1 MGSPTCSQTISR
13 LGLQGHPDG
22 GYHLQTLRD
31 SSIVLSKSHL
41 PSRYKVDRPVS
52 TSIYFLLPSGSVTL
66 LHRIPCAETF
76 HFYLGEPLTVFEL
89 YEDGNFKLTHVGS
102 DLLVEDQQPQYTV
115 PPYVWFCSFPT
126 NDYTISTDGAVKV
139 HKAKPRDAESHYSLL
154 GVTCAPAFQFEDSE
168 VAKRAEF
175 VLQFPHLEPLI
186 SLLTL
191 PD

>member
-1 MGSPTCSQTISR
+1 MASPTCSEIISR
-13 LGLQGHPDG
+13 LNLGGHPDG
-22 GYHLQTLRD
+22 GHYLQTLRD

-52 TSIYFLLPSGSVTL
+52 SSIYFLLPSGSVSL
-66 LHRIPCAETF
+66 LHRVPCAETF
-76 HFYLGEPLTVFEL
+76 HFYLGEPLTVFDL
-89 YEDGNFKLTHVGS
+89 NEDGNFKLTCVGS
-102 DLLVEDQQPQYTV
+102 DLLGENQQLQYTV
-115 PPYVWFCSFPT
+115 PPYVWFCAFPT

-139 HKAKPRDAESHYSLL
+139 HKAEPRDAENHYSLL
-154 GVTCAPAFQFEDSE
+154 GVTCAPAFEFKDSE

-175 VLQFPHLEPLI
+175 VSLFPHLEPLI